1 MASVAV
7 DTDLVAFVLRR
18 DSRRVL
24 YRPHLNGR
32 TLVVSFMTLA
42 ELEHWAAK
50 HQRGAARRTELEYY
64 LRRCVVKHSTAAL
77 CRRWAAVM
85 TATEQAGRPMTG
97 ADAWQAAT
105 ALHYDVA
112 LVTHNRRHYL
122 GVPGLTVIS
131 EAPAG

>member
-1 MASVAV
+1 MASVVV
-7 DTDLVAFVLRR
+7 DTDVVSFVLRR
-18 DSRRVL
+18 DSRRTL

-32 TLVVSFMTLA
+32 TLVVSFMTVA

-50 HQRGAARRTELEYY
+50 HQWGAARRAELEDY
-64 LRRCVVKHSTAAL
+64 LSRCVVQHSTAAL

-85 TATEQAGRPMTG
+85 TVAEQAGRPMTG

-112 LVTHNRRHYL
+112 LVIHNRRHFL
-122 GVPGLTVIS
+122 EVPGLTVIS
-131 EAPAG
+131 EAPGS